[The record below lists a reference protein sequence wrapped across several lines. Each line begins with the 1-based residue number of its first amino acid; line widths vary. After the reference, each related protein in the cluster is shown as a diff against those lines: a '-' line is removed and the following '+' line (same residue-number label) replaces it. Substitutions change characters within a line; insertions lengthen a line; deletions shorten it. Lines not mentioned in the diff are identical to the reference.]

1 MHKDYFKADL
11 QEYTLLAPP
20 PPQHT
25 HTHTGKHKEILISWG
40 IHHAHPSV
48 LEN

>member
-20 PPQHT
+20 PPNT

>member
-11 QEYTLLAPP
+11 AGVYITCPS

-25 HTHTGKHKEILISWG
+25 HTQANTKKFL
-40 IHHAHPSV
+40 
-48 LEN
+48 

>member
-20 PPQHT
+20 PPT
-25 HTHTGKHKEILISWG
+25 HTHTQANTKKFL
-40 IHHAHPSV
+40 
-48 LEN
+48 